1 MPKKKT
7 KKKRSTVKD
16 AAISADLA
24 SAIVERLE
32 INADFE
38 AGSDTPAPEKRIS
51 IKKTSAMGFTKFPDP
66 ELQQVIKE
74 SHEILPPVSGGAWC

>member
-38 AGSDTPAPEKRIS
+38 AGSDSLGLTEEKLVVIRDSFPKLEPDEDGMIEIP
-51 IKKTSAMGFTKFPDP
+51 IKSGRD
-66 ELQQVIKE
+66 I
-74 SHEILPPVSGGAWC
+74 VSGGAWC